1 MKEQIAIFGGSF
13 DPPHIGHINAVQ
25 YILNNWCT
33 IDKVLVIPCVTH
45 AFGKDL
51 SDYNQRLCMADIAF
65 YIFNSELVDVI
76 DNPLKDKLKEDERE
90 YSIDLLNALKKNCDA
105 DYHLAV
111 GSDISR
117 EERVQW
123 KCYQDLL
130 CKFGFIDIPRGVE
143 GSWIPDCSSTEI
155 RKGISEGDFIS
166 VDKFLPV
173 EVRDYIVKRK
183 LYQK

>member
-1 MKEQIAIFGGSF
+1 MEPQIVVFGGSF

-33 IDKVLVIPCVTH
+33 INKVFVTPCVTH

-51 SDYNQRLCMADIAF
+51 SDYDHRLNMTEIAF
-65 YIFNSELVDVI
+65 NLFNKELVQVI
-76 DNPLKDKLKEDERE
+76 DNPLKDKLEVDERE
-90 YSIDLLNALKKNCDA
+90 YSIDLLKALEERYVGDF
-105 DYHLAV
+105 HLAV
-111 GSDISR
+111 GSDICP
-117 EERVQW
+117 EERVKW

-166 VDKFLPV
+166 IDKFLPV
-173 EVRDYIVKRK
+173 FVRDYIVEQK
-183 LYQK
+183 LYRK